1 MATLLS
7 RSPRRLLRFLKPQ
20 TLLSPTLTSSSPP
33 HDLPARI
40 PPPGWSASP
49 QWQWHRHRALWTHSN
64 PQNSGACDAGLAAAP
79 GASSLPLRM
88 RRGRAASTDVAEVS
102 ADKGVGANGAHQAA
116 AKEETSVCSKA
127 IKIMTYNV
135 CFGQNME
142 LHSRIPAIG
151 DIIQHH
157 SPDLICLQEVTPE
170 IHGLLKKSDWWPEYN
185 CLMPREMDMR
195 SYFCMQMSKLPVDSF
210 RGVPFPNSAMG
221 RELSMANVSIGGVTL
236 VLGTSHLESPRREAP
251 WWDHDMNRNKRAA
264 QAKASLEW
272 LGGSRNAIFCGDM
285 NWDDKIDGTFP
296 LPDGW
301 ADAWAQLKPDEG
313 GWTYDT
319 VANAML
325 SKGYK
330 KLQLSLDRFVCKLP
344 DFEVQGIEMVGK
356 EPMPGVSYEEV
367 KEFSHKSKSG
377 KKFSGTWEWM
387 LPVLPSDHFGL
398 VLTIAPRDGS
408 SAPSE

>member
-1 MATLLS
+1 MAALLS
-7 RSPRRLLRFLKPQ
+7 RPPRRLIRFPKPQ
-20 TLLSPTLTSSSPP
+20 TLLYPALTPPSPP
-33 HDLPARI
+33 HDLPASILPLRFRES
-40 PPPGWSASP
+40 GWSAPP
-49 QWQWHRHRALWTHSN
+49 QWQLWQRALCTHSD
-64 PQNSGACDAGLAAAP
+64 PRSSGTCDAGLAAAA
-79 GASSLPLRM
+79 GASP
-88 RRGRAASTDVAEVS
+88 DVAQVS
-102 ADKGVGANGAHQAA
+102 GVGANGAHQTAA
-116 AKEETSVCSKA
+116 EKGDPETSVCSKA

-135 CFGQNME
+135 YFGQNME

-170 IHGLLKKSDWWPEYN
+170 IYGLLEKSDWWAEYK
-185 CLMPREMDMR
+185 CFMPREMAYYIEAEKVRSNMVRPFMKKKRNMR

-210 RGVPFPNSAMG
+210 RGVPFSNSAMG
-221 RELSMANVSIGGVTL
+221 RELSMAN
-236 VLGTSHLESPRREAP
+236 GTSHLESPRREAP
-251 WWDHDMNRNKRAA
+251 WWDHNMSRNKRAA
-264 QAKASLEW
+264 QAKESLML
-272 LGGSRNAIFCGDM
+272 LGGRGSRNVIFCGDM
-285 NWDDKIDGTFP
+285 NWDDKIDGPFP

-301 ADAWAQLKPDEG
+301 VDAWAELKPGEG

-330 KLQLSLDRFVCKLP
+330 KLQLRLDRFVCKLP
-344 DFEVQGIEMVGK
+344 DFEVQK
-356 EPMPGVSYEEV
+356 V

-408 SAPSE
+408 SAPLE

>member
-1 MATLLS
+1 MAALLS
-7 RSPRRLLRFLKPQ
+7 RPPRRLIRFPKPQ
-20 TLLSPTLTSSSPP
+20 TLLSPALTPPSPP
-33 HDLPARI
+33 HDLPASI
-40 PPPGWSASP
+40 PPLGF
-49 QWQWHRHRALWTHSN
+49 THSD
-64 PQNSGACDAGLAAAP
+64 PRSSGTCDAGLAAAA
-79 GASSLPLRM
+79 GASP
-88 RRGRAASTDVAEVS
+88 DVAQVS
-102 ADKGVGANGAHQAA
+102 GVGANGAHQTVG
-116 AKEETSVCSKA
+116 KKGDPETSVCSKA

-157 SPDLICLQEVTPE
+157 SPDLICLREVTPE
-170 IHGLLKKSDWWPEYN
+170 IHGLLEKSDWWAEYK
-185 CLMPREMDMR
+185 CFMPHEMAYYIEAEKVR
-195 SYFCMQMSKLPVDSF
+195 SNMMSKLPVDCF
-210 RGVPFPNSAMG
+210 RGVPFSNSAMG
-221 RELSMANVSIGGVTL
+221 RELSMANVSIGRVTL

-251 WWDHDMNRNKRAA
+251 WWDHDMSRNKRAA
-264 QAKASLEW
+264 QAKESLML
-272 LGGSRNAIFCGDM
+272 LGGRGSRNVIFCGDM
-285 NWDDKIDGTFP
+285 NWDDKIGGAFP

-301 ADAWAQLKPDEG
+301 VDAWAQLKPGEG

-319 VANAML
+319 VANAMM

-330 KLQLSLDRFVCKLP
+330 KLQLRLDRFVCKLP

-356 EPMPGVSYEEV
+356 EPMPGASYEKV

-408 SAPSE
+408 SA